1 MVGLFVGRGVGA
13 RVGRLV
19 GRTVG
24 AGVGRFVGSTE
35 GVLVG
40 FGVGSFDGLGVVGC
54 RVGCRVVGRRVVVG
68 LDISAVSLVSTT
80 ITE

>member
-1 MVGLFVGRGVGA
+1 MVVF
-13 RVGRLV
+13 
-19 GRTVG
+19 
-24 AGVGRFVGSTE
+24 
-35 GVLVG
+35 VLVLMLVLVLVLG
-40 FGVGSFDGLGVVGC
+40 MELQLFLLLTDGLGVVGC